1 MLVALLF
8 AQKNLPFGPNLSL
21 DHVEAFAGEH
31 SVTIGEMEDS
41 RISQTVQSDNK
52 KHDICR
58 VIFQGHVFRTKAI
71 SLFGGYDFLRRQ

>member
-41 RISQTVQSDNK
+41 RIPQTVESDSNYK
-52 KHDICR
+52 NMT
-58 VIFQGHVFRTKAI
+58 FSG
-71 SLFGGYDFLRRQ
+71 

>member
-8 AQKNLPFGPNLSL
+8 AQKDLPFGPNLSL

-41 RISQTVQSDNK
+41 RIPQTVESDSNYK
-52 KHDICR
+52 NMT
-58 VIFQGHVFRTKAI
+58 FSG
-71 SLFGGYDFLRRQ
+71 